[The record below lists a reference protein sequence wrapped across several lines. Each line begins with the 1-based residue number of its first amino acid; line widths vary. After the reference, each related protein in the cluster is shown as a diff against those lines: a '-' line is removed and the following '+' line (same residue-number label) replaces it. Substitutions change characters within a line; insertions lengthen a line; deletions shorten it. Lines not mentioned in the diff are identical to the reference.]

1 MTLINNTDSLYS
13 QTRES
18 TFEFVAAP
26 GAGGVAQNYVEYI
39 SNVSGQTYND
49 FGQFAIKIV
58 LTTSDKTAV
67 PYLSDIRAI
76 ALPSQV

>member
-1 MTLINNTDSLYS
+1 LYS

-58 LTTSDKTAV
+58 LATSDKTAV